1 MSSGPEIHGFSP
13 VSSQYGI
20 FGPVPRTDSARKRPK
35 IAPKTD
41 IGTFAVF
48 RALFEDFS
56 AFAIGC
62 AVMAAETGLRALS
75 RPTRLHEID

>member
-1 MSSGPEIHGFSP
+1 MQIEHVMCSTLTLI
-13 VSSQYGI
+13 I
-20 FGPVPRTDSARKRPK
+20 RTDSARKPPK